1 MISDMCKTLRR
12 GRFRGAHVTV
22 DAPAR
27 PFGEPVGPSP
37 AALGQQ
43 SQPSFTSTS
52 RHDAEC
58 CAARVVND
66 AVGLAVQLGDL
77 HADRG
82 GRMHV
87 SFQDGEFLRRQLGR
101 LLNTATHR
109 ILISS
114 SPTAR
119 PAVLS
124 PTLYCAAGAKAV
136 LQSATEMPITSVISG
151 VHLL

>member
-52 RHDAEC
+52 RHDTEC
-58 CAARVVND
+58 CAARVVNE
-66 AVGLAVQLGDL
+66 AVGLAVQFGDL

-82 GRMHV
+82 GHMHV
-87 SFQDGEFLRRQLGR
+87 SFQDGEFLRRQLG
-101 LLNTATHR
+101 LLLDTPTHQD
-109 ILISS
+109 LDLHQ
-114 SPTAR
+114 PT
-119 PAVLS
+119 V
-124 PTLYCAAGAKAV
+124 YCAAGRKAV
-136 LQSATEMPITSVISG
+136 LQSATEVSITSVISG
-151 VHLL
+151 VYLL